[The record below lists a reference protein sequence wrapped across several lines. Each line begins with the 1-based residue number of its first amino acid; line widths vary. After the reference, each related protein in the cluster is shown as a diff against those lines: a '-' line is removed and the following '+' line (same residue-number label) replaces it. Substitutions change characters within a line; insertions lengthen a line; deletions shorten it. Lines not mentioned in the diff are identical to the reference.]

1 MLGACDVLPTGAPQV
16 LRVDPADGETDVPTN
31 VTVRAELSL
40 PDGMI
45 NLTTLSQTTVGLTDA
60 AGAEVEA
67 TRTLS
72 DDGALIV
79 DPTTDLEPNA
89 TYQFEVTPGLQ
100 TEVGTSFEVFSSS
113 FTTGDGPGTV
123 PDPSRT
129 RNLVPD
135 RERVVFSAGGD
146 SSSDTR
152 TLRLTNT
159 GNTAINVSSLSISG
173 DDASRFRLAD
183 DTTFALAPNASRDLE
198 LTFRPGGLGP
208 QLATLT
214 VTSDDSLSPTL
225 EVPLG
230 GLGIRGQGGNLEPS
244 LQWIF
249 DTYGLDIN
257 AGDSDPSSTGLVSA
271 PTNGLV
277 GDEVAAQRFVKA
289 TGAAN
294 VSVEV
299 LAAFG
304 VENDP
309 VLEFGHYTAGSATSR
324 QPLFEI
330 QQTPTLNAQRLAP
343 TVDGELDAN
352 GRVVFDPGT
361 SAFGLYSFWPSNRFF
376 SRRYVYSEN
385 NLNTFL
391 DAIPHQV
398 RTYPLKNPDGTVEP
412 NAFVLATE
420 EFTQGFDY
428 NDIVVILRNV
438 TPTNDGGEG
447 IPDLQV
453 FNTLR
458 LPDSERLVL
467 HHIANT
473 SGNLCGPPEEDPGCD
488 RDAQRWADLEV
499 RDTGVVGLRNLGS
512 TPLQLGLSMEDP
524 NLFRFSN
531 GESTLSLQPG
541 ESYDLSVQFDPSSI
555 LERGVYPSSLN
566 VTSGSSS
573 ASLELVGIYFRNP
586 EGGREVFLEGIV
598 NEAFGYPIDLGANG
612 QGGLSSAAPDSRLV
626 GDEVRAAYWQAGS
639 AGDRVTVTQIAAFH
653 SCCTLDRLELFARG
667 SSSPFAQMRHRA
679 SDSQTIY
686 PRLEGES
693 SLGDA
698 GLTQL
703 TTNAR
708 RSFEI
713 HIAGYSTNPGNGR
726 GNGNLGVRLWPLI
739 DRGGRLL
746 KDTYLVT
753 QDFVENGCGTTTM
766 ANCDYNDNMYIIENI
781 APAD

>member
-60 AGAEVEA
+60 TGAEVEA

-123 PDPSRT
+123 PDPTRT

-159 GNTAINVSSLSISG
+159 GNTAINVSGLGISG
-173 DDASRFRLAD
+173 EDAARFRLTD
-183 DTTFALAPNASRDLE
+183 DSAFALAPNASRDLE

-214 VTSDDSLSPTL
+214 VTSDDSRSPTL

-230 GLGIRGQGGNLEPS
+230 GLGVRGQGGNLEPS

-257 AGDSDPSSTGLVSA
+257 AGDNDPRSTGLVSA
-271 PTNGLV
+271 PTDGLV
-277 GDEVAAQRFVKA
+277 GDEVAAQRFIKA
-289 TGAAN
+289 DGALP

-309 VLEFGHYTAGSATSR
+309 VLEFGHYTAGAAMSR

-343 TVDGELDAN
+343 TVDGELDAS

-361 SAFGLYSFWPSNRFF
+361 AVFGLYSFWPSNKFF

-385 NLNTFL
+385 SLNTFA
-391 DAIPHQV
+391 DAIPYQV
-398 RTYPLKNPDGTVEP
+398 RAYPLKNPNGTIEP

-438 TPTNDGGEG
+438 TPTDDGGEG

-467 HHIANT
+467 HHIGNT
-473 SGNLCGPPEEDPGCD
+473 SGRLPCPTEPADPDCDPTEQQWEDIE
-488 RDAQRWADLEV
+488 L
-499 RDTGVVGLRNLGS
+499 RDTGVVGLRNLS
-512 TPLQLGLSMEDP
+512 DAPLQLGLSVADP
-524 NLFRFSN
+524 NLFTFPN

-541 ESYDLSVQFDPSSI
+541 ESYDLSVQFDPSSV

-573 ASLELVGIYFRNP
+573 ASLELVGI
-586 EGGREVFLEGIV
+586 
-598 NEAFGYPIDLGANG
+598 
-612 QGGLSSAAPDSRLV
+612 
-626 GDEVRAAYWQAGS
+626 
-639 AGDRVTVTQIAAFH
+639 
-653 SCCTLDRLELFARG
+653 
-667 SSSPFAQMRHRA
+667 
-679 SDSQTIY
+679 
-686 PRLEGES
+686 
-693 SLGDA
+693 
-698 GLTQL
+698 
-703 TTNAR
+703 
-708 RSFEI
+708 
-713 HIAGYSTNPGNGR
+713 
-726 GNGNLGVRLWPLI
+726 
-739 DRGGRLL
+739 
-746 KDTYLVT
+746 
-753 QDFVENGCGTTTM
+753 
-766 ANCDYNDNMYIIENI
+766 
-781 APAD
+781 